1 MIKTHTIKNHLLIG
15 AYTWRAEILA
25 VLSIIYVESKA
36 FI

>member
-1 MIKTHTIKNHLLIG
+1 MIKTHTIKNHFLIV
-15 AYTWRAEILA
+15 AYKWRAEISA